1 MIEVRAEGLGKSWA
15 GRWLF
20 RNLNLHLAPGQR
32 LVITG
37 PSGCG
42 KSTLLRILAGQL
54 LSNEG
59 SVTYASQQGT
69 VLDIDTLYRRLAWAG
84 PALEPHPALTVNET
98 LRLHF
103 QLKHNLLGSAAQVL
117 RVLDLEAQGG
127 LPVGRLS
134 SGQRQ
139 RLCVGLALFTQ
150 SELLILDEPTT
161 HLDSATAERLLELIS
176 TYSAGRSCLF
186 ASNLEREFGLAD
198 QRLALT
204 SAEA

>member
-1 MIEVRAEGLGKSWA
+1 MIEVRAEGLGKSWG

-20 RNLNLHLAPGQR
+20 RNLSLNLAPGQR

-42 KSTLLRILAGQL
+42 KSTLLRIVAGQL

-59 SVTYASQQGT
+59 SVTYTSQQGT

-117 RVLDLEAQGG
+117 RVLDLEAQAG
-127 LPVGRLS
+127 LPMGRLS

-139 RLCVGLALFTQ
+139 RLCVGLALFTE

-176 TYSAGRSCLF
+176 TYSVGRSCLF
-186 ASNLEREFGLAD
+186 ASNLEREFALAD
-198 QRLALT
+198 QRLTLT

>member
-15 GRWLF
+15 KRWLF
-20 RNLNLHLAPGQR
+20 RNLSLHLAPGQR

-42 KSTLLRILAGQL
+42 KSTLLRIVAGQL

-59 SVTYASQQGT
+59 SVTYTSQQGS

-117 RVLDLEAQGG
+117 RALDLEAQAG

-139 RLCVGLALFTQ
+139 RLCVGLALFTE

-176 TYSAGRSCLF
+176 TYSVGRSCLF
-186 ASNLEREFGLAD
+186 ASNLEREFALAD
-198 QRLALT
+198 QRLPLT